1 MRPART
7 IEGDVRKSYARSH
20 CERWASSVPYR
31 QTPNSHTVNE
41 NTIKWILFG
50 LMCAT
55 VPVLYFMFVIGG
67 FLPLIAIVAMS
78 FTGTWGFALFNAIH
92 VLIYGAAFYWVV
104 KVVSNKLAS
113 LPRAWKIL
121 GFATVSLA
129 LVSISFLPLYGV
141 GHSEYQPVNLYR
153 LHSILK

>member
-1 MRPART
+1 
-7 IEGDVRKSYARSH
+7 VS
-20 CERWASSVPYR
+20 
-31 QTPNSHTVNE
+31 E

-78 FTGTWGFALFNAIH
+78 FTGVWGFALFNAFH
-92 VLIYGAAFYWVV
+92 VLIYGAAFYWVA
-104 KVVSNKLAS
+104 KVVSKKIAS
-113 LPRAWKIL
+113 LPRTWEVL
-121 GFATVSLA
+121 GFAATIIA

-141 GHSEYQPVNLYR
+141 GHHEYQPVSLYR
-153 LHSILK
+153 LLRC